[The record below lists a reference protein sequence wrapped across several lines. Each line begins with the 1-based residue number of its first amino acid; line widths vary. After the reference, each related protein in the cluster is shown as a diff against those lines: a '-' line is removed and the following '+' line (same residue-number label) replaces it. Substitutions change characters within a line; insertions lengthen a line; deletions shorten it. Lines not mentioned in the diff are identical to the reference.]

1 MSESYEYLRTVTK
14 PVVEPVTLAEAKAHC
29 RIDGTTDDAYV
40 ATLIQTAREWVE
52 SYLDRQLIHAE
63 LEMSLEQF
71 PLSNEE
77 VYLPRPPMAV
87 AADKTAV
94 SVTYTL
100 STQVTASMATN
111 TYRIDRH
118 STPGRI
124 YPLYGQTWPADRL
137 EDENAIQIRWWAGYG
152 PSGTDV
158 PAPIRHAILMLV
170 GYWYDNRSAV
180 LVGSVSKEIEFAVSS
195 LLDSQRWGQYR

>member
-1 MSESYEYLRTVTK
+1 M
-14 PVVEPVTLAEAKAHC
+14 TLAEAKAHC
-29 RIDGTTDDAYV
+29 RVDATTDDAYI
-40 ATLIQTAREWVE
+40 ATLIQTGREWVE

-63 LEMSLEQF
+63 LEMSLEEF
-71 PLSNEE
+71 PESDEE
-77 VYLPRPPMAV
+77 VDLPRPPMAV

-100 STQVTASMATN
+100 STQATASLASN
-111 TYRIDRH
+111 TFRMDRYA
-118 STPGRI
+118 TPGRI
-124 YPLYGQTWPADRL
+124 YPLYGQNWPADRL
-137 EDENAIQIRWWAGYG
+137 EDENAIQVRWWAGYG
-152 PSGTDV
+152 GSGTDV

-180 LVGSVSKEIEFAVSS
+180 LVGSISKEIEFAVSS